1 MKHTRLLLLATALA
15 ISLTAC
21 GGSQSNTPADTPA
34 EPETPPSVAAID
46 DAVAAIQEEAEQMA
60 QTSESITPK
69 NPSKIL
75 PKESGEAPEAFPSS
89 YALEADSPT
98 EAYSK
103 VLWYIF
109 QYGLL
114 PGETSWPTYTYSER
128 APGDS
133 YAVYDIDNDSREELL
148 FSLSSTTYVWEYRDS
163 VLYEELRAFTYGLI
177 FYDNGAVHEDWSHSQ
192 GWAGENF
199 WPYALHIYDPKTD
212 IYDSVGA
219 VDAWDISC
227 LADGFPADKDQDG
240 DGMLYFLYITDEDW
254 DMRYGKDASP
264 AEAAVDGPVYE
275 AWRDSILQ
283 DGQPAKVPWL
293 SLTRENIAALGY
305 PEPEM
310 PDWRSYIL
318 G

>member
-21 GGSQSNTPADTPA
+21 GGSQSNTPA

-75 PKESGEAPEAFPSS
+75 LKESGEAPEAFPSS

-128 APGDS
+128 APVDI
-133 YAVYDIDNDSREELL
+133 YAVYDIDNDGREELL

-177 FYDNGAVHEDWSHSQ
+177 IKCKNACRDAAGIFNCILAV
-192 GWAGENF
+192 F
-199 WPYALHIYDPKTD
+199 T
-212 IYDSVGA
+212 
-219 VDAWDISC
+219 C
-227 LADGFPADKDQDG
+227 
-240 DGMLYFLYITDEDW
+240 
-254 DMRYGKDASP
+254 
-264 AEAAVDGPVYE
+264 
-275 AWRDSILQ
+275 
-283 DGQPAKVPWL
+283 
-293 SLTRENIAALGY
+293 
-305 PEPEM
+305 
-310 PDWRSYIL
+310 
-318 G
+318 

>member
-21 GGSQSNTPADTPA
+21 GGSQSNTPA

-46 DAVAAIQEEAEQMA
+46 NAVAAIQEEAEQMA

-133 YAVYDIDNDSREELL
+133 YAVYGIDNDGREELL
-148 FSLSSTTYVWEYRDS
+148 FSLSGTTYVWEYRDS

-177 FYDNGAVHEDWSHSQ
+177 IKRKNACRDAAGIFNCILAV
-192 GWAGENF
+192 F
-199 WPYALHIYDPKTD
+199 T
-212 IYDSVGA
+212 
-219 VDAWDISC
+219 C
-227 LADGFPADKDQDG
+227 
-240 DGMLYFLYITDEDW
+240 
-254 DMRYGKDASP
+254 
-264 AEAAVDGPVYE
+264 
-275 AWRDSILQ
+275 
-283 DGQPAKVPWL
+283 
-293 SLTRENIAALGY
+293 
-305 PEPEM
+305 
-310 PDWRSYIL
+310 
-318 G
+318 

>member
-75 PKESGEAPEAFPSS
+75 PKESWEAPEAFPSS

-128 APGDS
+128 APGNS
-133 YAVYDIDNDSREELL
+133 YAVYDIDNDGREELL
-148 FSLSSTTYVWEYRDS
+148 FSLSGTTYVWEYRDS

-177 FYDNGAVHEDWSHSQ
+177 IKRKNACRDAAGIFNCILAV
-192 GWAGENF
+192 F
-199 WPYALHIYDPKTD
+199 T
-212 IYDSVGA
+212 
-219 VDAWDISC
+219 C
-227 LADGFPADKDQDG
+227 
-240 DGMLYFLYITDEDW
+240 
-254 DMRYGKDASP
+254 
-264 AEAAVDGPVYE
+264 
-275 AWRDSILQ
+275 
-283 DGQPAKVPWL
+283 
-293 SLTRENIAALGY
+293 
-305 PEPEM
+305 
-310 PDWRSYIL
+310 
-318 G
+318 